1 MIQTYL
7 RDQIDWEQPFS
18 AEEYAGRRRR
28 TREAMSAAGLDAL
41 YITNPADLT
50 WLTGYDMIWYHL
62 TNLTGLMVRTGSDD
76 TLFFDGKSHTT
87 IISTTPE
94 IREVC
99 WLNHESVESECLQ
112 IAGALKNFGLGSARV
127 GIQPWG
133 YAPHG
138 SVSETLRSIL
148 EAGGASVEDHSFLV
162 EELRFVKSPAEVAV
176 VRRAAA
182 IADEAMAAARDAIAE
197 GVMETELEAVIVAT
211 MMKAGGGYP
220 GIRTMVGSGPRAGTH
235 HSPPQNRRIRTGDLV
250 FLDFCGCLHRYHVNI
265 NRTFALGK
273 PDSRWMTMMDAS
285 AGCMDAVTEACGVGD
300 PVSKVQEVAD
310 DYIDRAG
317 LRSRV
322 WFIGGYSLGIS
333 MPPDWCGSH
342 WISPRNELGDRTL
355 TLGQVFNLENQF
367 DVWEDWPGGSGAAWI
382 DSFLVTESGLEV
394 LSKLPRTIVVV

>member
-18 AEEYAGRRRR
+18 AEEYAERRRR
-28 TREAMSAAGLDAL
+28 TRQAMSAAGLDAL

-62 TNLTGLMVRTGSDD
+62 TNLTGLLLRTGSDA

-112 IAGALKNFGLGSARV
+112 IAGALKNFSLGSARV

-138 SVSETLRSIL
+138 SVSQTLRGVL
-148 EAGGASVEDHSFLV
+148 EAGGVSVENHSFLV
-162 EELRFVKSPAEVAV
+162 EELRFVKSPAEMAV

-211 MMKAGGGYP
+211 MMKAGSGYP

-235 HSPPQNRRIRTGDLV
+235 HSPPQNRRIKMGDLV

-265 NRTFALGK
+265 NRTFSLGK

-285 AGCMDAVTEACGVGD
+285 AGCMDAVTEACRVGD
-300 PVSKVQEVAD
+300 AVSKVQEVAD

-317 LRSRV
+317 LRHVV

-333 MPPDWCGSH
+333 VPPDWCGSH

-355 TLGQVFNLENQF
+355 TPGQVFNLENQF

-394 LSKLPRTIVVV
+394 LSKLPRTIIAV